1 MAKVISSYTPAG
13 SRKGTQMRKSE
24 KQASAGLRGKA
35 KDRKPATKK
44 STLSKVAKAGRSVI
58 REIERPFP
66 AQVLGGTYTY
76 EKTKKAKKK

>member
-35 KDRKPATKK
+35 KENRYDY
-44 STLSKVAKAGRSVI
+44 
-58 REIERPFP
+58 ERV
-66 AQVLGGTYTY
+66 QVWQTSFR
-76 EKTKKAKKK
+76 

>member
-35 KDRKPATKK
+35 KGRKPATKK
-44 STLSKVAKAGRSVI
+44 SAIDSISAAGKAFI
-58 REIERPFP
+58 KEIEKPFP

-76 EKTKKAKKK
+76 EKTKKKKK